1 MSFPELRRG
10 ADFARTTVPVY
21 SGGRQS
27 ETVAEPES
35 MSETPEREL
44 IARAK
49 QRDREAIAELYRR
62 YVQAIARYIAYRV
75 TDEATVEDLTAE
87 VFLRMIEAL
96 PHYQVTGA
104 PFEAWLYRI
113 AAARIA
119 DYYRQT
125 GRYPHDELNDGLRTG
140 HPALETSIE
149 QREEIEALRAALS
162 KLSVEHQTIL
172 VLRFIERKSHDE
184 VARIIGKSPEA
195 VATAQH
201 RALKQLAQLLGT
213 DKADRHYLRGNM
225 HDT

>member
-1 MSFPELRRG
+1 
-10 ADFARTTVPVY
+10 
-21 SGGRQS
+21 
-27 ETVAEPES
+27 

-44 IARAK
+44 IARAQ

-125 GRYPHDELNDGLRTG
+125 GRYPQDELNDGLRTG